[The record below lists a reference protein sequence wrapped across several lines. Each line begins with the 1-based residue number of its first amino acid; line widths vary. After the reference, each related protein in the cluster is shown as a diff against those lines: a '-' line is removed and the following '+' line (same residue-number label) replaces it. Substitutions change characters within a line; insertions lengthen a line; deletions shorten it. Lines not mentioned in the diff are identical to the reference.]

1 MSASIRRTL
10 RRALDGLP
18 PRLQAR
24 LIAWRSR
31 GRATLGA
38 GAYLHRTVQILGR
51 QQLAVGENS
60 VVSQDTW
67 FNVNHRDQ
75 AVPAIRIGR
84 HCFIGRRN
92 VFSSGV
98 EIDVRDYVLTA
109 NDCFFLGSSHVVD
122 NPLQPVM
129 TTGTTRTATIVVGV
143 NSFIGAGVRVIG
155 HVRIGHGCVVG
166 AASVLTRD
174 LPPFSQA
181 HGTPAR
187 VVKRF
192 SFPRKQWVRVDEFSV
207 EDEAA
212 LPAEDAYLATLDSH
226 AAPRMP
232 YLAAGADMGNC

>member
-1 MSASIRRTL
+1 MSLSPRHL
-10 RRALDGLP
+10 FRALLAACP

-24 LIAWRSR
+24 LAAWRSR
-31 GRATLGA
+31 GCATLGP
-38 GAYLHRTVQILGR
+38 GAYLHRSVQVLGLR
-51 QQLAVGENS
+51 QLAVGENS

-75 AVPAIRIGR
+75 AAPAIRIGR

-109 NDCFFLGSSHVVD
+109 NDCFFLGSSHVVE

-129 TTGTTRTATIVVGV
+129 TTGTTRSATIVVGV
-143 NSFIGAGVRVIG
+143 NCFIGAGARVIG
-155 HVRIGHGCVVG
+155 NVRIGHGCVVG

-187 VVKRF
+187 IVKRF
-192 SFPRKQWVRVDEFSV
+192 SFRSNRWVPVADFCA

-212 LPAEDAYLATLDSH
+212 LPAEDTYLATLDAH
-226 AAPRMP
+226 GAPRMP

>member
-1 MSASIRRTL
+1 MSGAFRHVL
-10 RRALDGLP
+10 RSLIAACP

-24 LIAWRSR
+24 LAAWRSH
-31 GRATLGA
+31 GRATLGS
-38 GAYLHRTVQILGR
+38 GAYLHRSVQVLGL
-51 QQLAVGENS
+51 QQLSIGENS
-60 VVSQDTW
+60 VVSQETW
-67 FNVNHRDQ
+67 FNINHRDQ

-109 NDCFFLGSSHVVD
+109 NDCFFLGSSHVID
-122 NPLQPVM
+122 NPLQPIM
-129 TTGTTRTATIVVGV
+129 TSGTTRSATIVVGV
-143 NSFIGAGVRVIG
+143 NSFIGAGARVIG
-155 HVRIGHGCVVG
+155 DVRIGHGCVVG

-174 LPPFSQA
+174 LPPFSLA

-192 SFPRKQWVRVDEFSV
+192 SFPRMQWVPAAQFSV

-212 LPAEDAYLATLDSH
+212 LLAEDAYLAALDAH